1 MREASKRRQL
11 VRQQQSCRHHSR
23 RSCQSARSGVGE
35 KDPDGGE
42 GVDPPAH
49 AHHPRPVVT
58 ARLRQLL
65 VRRRKLARKFKVIYL
80 NLNEPFLETSVTGL
94 GAFLKFLV
102 TNFPT
107 KVAQICGERFGLF

>member
-1 MREASKRRQL
+1 MVPAAEEAARERPAAVPEQ
-11 VRQQQSCRHHSR
+11 
-23 RSCQSARSGVGE
+23 ARKPQAE
-35 KDPDGGE
+35 HQE
-42 GVDPPAH
+42 RE
-49 AHHPRPVVT
+49 PRG
-58 ARLRQLL
+58 LRQLL